1 MDNFLCRIC
10 NNTLGNRSY
19 IASEMMFGSRDQ
31 FTYFQ
36 CSKCGC
42 LQIAEIPL
50 DMKSYYPLDNYYS
63 YQFSQSKK
71 SIKSRVGVLIKKKVM
86 AYYIGQFNLLGCLAI
101 QFYRYR
107 KEYKWI
113 TQLTGLRKSSDIL
126 DVGCGAGLLLLDLN
140 RLGFNKL
147 TGIDPFIDKNIYY
160 QCGVQI
166 LKNNIYALDKQY
178 DLVMLNHSFEHM
190 DNPHSTFEQ
199 LYKLLKPDGRLLIR
213 IPVVDSFSWRKYGV
227 SWYQLDAPR
236 HFFLHTV
243 RSMSIL
249 SKNHGFDILS
259 IEYDSNESQFY
270 CSEKYI
276 RDKSLF
282 DKVFFK
288 PKLLNKWKKYA
299 ELLNSIND
307 GDQASFIFFKKQ
319 E

>member
-1 MDNFLCRIC
+1 MDNFQCRIC

-19 IASEMMFGSRDQ
+19 IAQEMMFGLRDQ

-42 LQIAEIPL
+42 LQITEIPS
-50 DMKSYYPLDNYYS
+50 DMRPYYPLDNYYS
-63 YQFSQSKK
+63 YQFSQSKS
-71 SIKSRVGVLIKKKVM
+71 SIKSRLGVLIKKKVM
-86 AYYIGQFNLLGCLAI
+86 AFYIGHFNILGCLAI

-147 TGIDPFIDKNIYY
+147 TGIDPFIDNNIYY
-160 QCGVQI
+160 PCGVQI
-166 LKNNIYALDKQY
+166 LKNNIYDLDKQY

-199 LYKLLKPDGRLLIR
+199 LCKLLKPDGRLLIR

-243 RSMSIL
+243 RSMLIL
-249 SKNHGFDILS
+249 SKNHGFEMLS
-259 IEYDSNESQFY
+259 IDYDSNESQFY

-282 DKVFFK
+282 DKVFFR

-299 ELLNSIND
+299 EWLNGIND
-307 GDQASFIFFKKQ
+307 GDQASFIFLKKQ